1 MALPLFLLGCAAV
14 LALAGGFAYWT
25 RMQRT
30 PPLIA
35 APLRTSSRHRSAP
48 KQRILLLGPEA
59 AGKST
64 LLWQAVRLYES
75 PAAAD
80 ACAPRRPTGGLV
92 RRRMCVPTASGELAT
107 VQLCEGGGAPSVR
120 RQWVTLVN
128 DGSTRVVT
136 LVFVADIRDSSDD
149 TRALFAQLANAPW
162 SRDALVLL
170 VLTKTDL
177 LGEDSL
183 LDQPAGTAAGSAG
196 SAALVDR
203 LCTERIEQYAAACR
217 GRPFACE
224 ALSSHDELAA
234 RQMLRRAMADATPDD
249 D

>member
-1 MALPLFLLGCAAV
+1 MALSLFLLGCAAV

-25 RMQRT
+25 RRQRA
-30 PPLIA
+30 PPLTA
-35 APLRTSSRHRSAP
+35 EPLRTSSRHRSAP
-48 KQRILLLGPEA
+48 KQRILLLGPKA

-149 TRALFAQLANAPW
+149 SRALFAQLANAPW

-177 LGEDSL
+177 LEDL
-183 LDQPAGTAAGSAG
+183 LDQPAGTAADSAG
-196 SAALVDR
+196 SAAQVDR
-203 LCTERIEQYAAACR
+203 LCTECIEQYAAACR

-234 RQMLRRAMADATPDD
+234 RQMLRWAMADATPDD